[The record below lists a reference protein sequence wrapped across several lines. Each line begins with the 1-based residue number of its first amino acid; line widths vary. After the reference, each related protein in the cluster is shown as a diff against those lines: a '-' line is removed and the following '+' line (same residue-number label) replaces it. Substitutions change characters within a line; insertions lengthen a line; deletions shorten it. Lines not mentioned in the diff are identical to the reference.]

1 MSDFRSLR
9 AEAVVLRHSD
19 FGEADRLLTLYTR
32 ERGKVRAIAKGA
44 RKIAS
49 RKAGHLEPFTR
60 VKLQLAKG
68 RDLFI
73 VTQAETLDA
82 YPALRADLTLT
93 GYAAY
98 VIELLDRFVP
108 DEEAA
113 VPSLFRLLT
122 ETLSRLA
129 ADTSTLRQA
138 QDNASLSAG
147 SIPWLTVRSYE
158 MRLLDLLG
166 FRPQLF
172 ECANCKNEIQAQD
185 QFFSAALGGAIC
197 PRCGQGLPGLW
208 RISQEALKYLR
219 HFQRSEYRTAM
230 RARPDEATQ
239 KEIETLMQGYF
250 QYLLERE
257 LNTPGFIKHVK
268 A

>member
-1 MSDFRSLR
+1 MTDFRSFR

-19 FGEADRLLTLYTR
+19 FGEADRILTLYTR
-32 ERGKVRAIAKGA
+32 EHGKVRAIAKGA

-68 RDLFI
+68 RDLLI
-73 VTQAETLDA
+73 VTQAETIDA
-82 YPALRADLTLT
+82 YPSLRADLTLT

-98 VIELLDRFVP
+98 VLELLDRFVP
-108 DEEAA
+108 DEETAL
-113 VPSLFRLLT
+113 PSLFRLLT
-122 ETLSRLA
+122 ETLARLA
-129 ADTSTLRQA
+129 TD
-138 QDNASLSAG
+138 
-147 SIPWLTVRSYE
+147 SIPWLTIRSYE

-172 ECANCKNEIQAQD
+172 ECANCGNEILAED
-185 QFFSAALGGAIC
+185 QFFSPALGGATC

-208 RISQEALKYLR
+208 PISVEALKYLR
-219 HFQRSEYRTAM
+219 HFQRSEYREAT
-230 RARPDEATQ
+230 RARPDEETQ
-239 KEIETLMQGYF
+239 REVETVMQGYF

-268 A
+268 SK